1 MKGEKIGSDT
11 YIEIDD
17 LGTFLYR
24 KLCEMYPFGFA
35 EESFDLVFSDL
46 PKYYEGL
53 EGVEWVCKTNYPTL
67 NIIVHNK
74 SGSGGIGYRN
84 PKIDKKS
91 IMGSPDLSVFDIK
104 EGDFDKKPLKVTGI
118 TEKLYYKK

>member
-1 MKGEKIGSDT
+1 MKKEKIGRD
-11 YIEIDD
+11 ICE
-17 LGTFLYR
+17 LGGFLYK
-24 KLCEMYPFGFA
+24 KLGDMYPLVANIIEGNTIL
-35 EESFDLVFSDL
+35 SFIDL

-104 EGDFDKKPLKVTGI
+104 EGDFDKKPLKVTSI

>member
-1 MKGEKIGSDT
+1 MKEKKIVRD
-11 YIEIDD
+11 ICE
-17 LGTFLYR
+17 LGGFLYK
-24 KLCEMYPFGFA
+24 KLGEMYPLVVNIIEGNTIL
-35 EESFDLVFSDL
+35 SFIDL

-104 EGDFDKKPLKVTGI
+104 EGDFDKKPLKVTSI

>member
-1 MKGEKIGSDT
+1 MKKIGSDT
-11 YIEIDD
+11 YIELND
-17 LGTFLYR
+17 LGMFLYR

-67 NIIVHNK
+67 NVIVHNK

-84 PKIDKKS
+84 PKVDKES
-91 IMGSPDLSVFDIK
+91 IMRSPDLSVFDIK
-104 EGDFDKKPLKVTGI
+104 EGDFDKKPLKVTSI